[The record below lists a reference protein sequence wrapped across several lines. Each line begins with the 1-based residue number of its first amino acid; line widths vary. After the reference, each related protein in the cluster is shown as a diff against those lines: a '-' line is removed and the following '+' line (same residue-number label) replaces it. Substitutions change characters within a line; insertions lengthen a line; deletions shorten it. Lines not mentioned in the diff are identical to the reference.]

1 MPGRRVDYHNTTADE
16 EYCEC
21 GVLIF
26 PATLHSCTPYPS
38 NDFELVI
45 ESSKNLE
52 RVLREWHGASGS
64 SLTGLLSSIRRHLHP
79 QQVKA
84 IEYVIAMRNKLV
96 HDQSTRA
103 LPDRRLFLD
112 HPSVIVKAYRAMALK
127 YHPDKNPNADREQF
141 QAITEAYEVL
151 SDPEKRRLYDHYGPS
166 LKPHLGET
174 FAQLAPLFLS
184 FTTGFVG
191 SCVRTHSG
199 GSLPLR
205 VMFGWE
211 ACLMGVAGMYYCYQP
226 GIKGNKGDKAQ
237 VKTKREIV
245 SVSDYVT
252 ISSMGLLAGNLTGWV
267 TTSAILLCKS
277 IIFGT

>member
-1 MPGRRVDYHNTTADE
+1 MSVVYDVQEPCYYSVLDVDVD
-16 EYCEC
+16 
-21 GVLIF
+21 
-26 PATLHSCTPYPS
+26 
-38 NDFELVI
+38 
-45 ESSKNLE
+45 
-52 RVLREWHGASGS
+52 AS
-64 SLTGLLSSIRRHLHP
+64 
-79 QQVKA
+79 
-84 IEYVIAMRNKLV
+84 
-96 HDQSTRA
+96 
-103 LPDRRLFLD
+103 
-112 HPSVIVKAYRAMALK
+112 PSVIVKA
-127 YHPDKNPNADREQF
+127 
-141 QAITEAYEVL
+141 
-151 SDPEKRRLYDHYGPS
+151 
-166 LKPHLGET
+166 
-174 FAQLAPLFLS
+174 
-184 FTTGFVG
+184 
-191 SCVRTHSG
+191 G

>member
-1 MPGRRVDYHNTTADE
+1 MLAANRAVY
-16 EYCEC
+16 
-21 GVLIF
+21 
-26 PATLHSCTPYPS
+26 
-38 NDFELVI
+38 
-45 ESSKNLE
+45 
-52 RVLREWHGASGS
+52 
-64 SLTGLLSSIRRHLHP
+64 
-79 QQVKA
+79 
-84 IEYVIAMRNKLV
+84 NKLV
-96 HDQSTRA
+96 ARSAEDRKTRLA
-103 LPDRRLFLD
+103 AKVDKMSWAEFDHKTPSMSVVYDVQEPCYYSVLD
-112 HPSVIVKAYRAMALK
+112 VDVDASPSVIVKAYRAMALK

-252 ISSMGLLAGNLTGWV
+252 ISSMGLLAGNVTGWV

-277 IIFGT
+277 MIFGT